1 MYKGNRVL
9 GLKFISTPNAT
20 SVNEKSVSPL
30 SSFELKN
37 NYPNPFN
44 PSTTIT
50 YQLVKAGSIKL
61 IVYDM
66 TGRVVATLVN
76 GEQPIGSYSVPWNAS
91 NISSGVY
98 FYKLTAG
105 NFSQIK
111 KMVLIK

>member
-1 MYKGNRVL
+1 
-9 GLKFISTPNAT
+9 
-20 SVNEKSVSPL
+20 
-30 SSFELKN
+30 
-37 NYPNPFN
+37 
-44 PSTTIT
+44 
-50 YQLVKAGSIKL
+50 
-61 IVYDM
+61 M